1 MSLWYNNVEEME
13 NPKEQLENENPH
25 KNRVHKVLAHSYF
38 FYFVLFLFGFFLDF
52 LFPLKIFDKP
62 VAASVGAVFL
72 IFGTFLIFWAQKSS
86 LNLLKENM
94 SKETFSRGPYRYTRN
109 PTNFGLFLLML
120 SFGIIMNALFI
131 IVFSVLSFIFN
142 KFIFIKKEEEI
153 LAKKYGTPYLE
164 YKKSVKF

>member
-1 MSLWYNNVEEME
+1 MFGGVKAACKRCGKYDDSTT
-13 NPKEQLENENPH
+13 
-25 KNRVHKVLAHSYF
+25 
-38 FYFVLFLFGFFLDF
+38 FVLDQVY
-52 LFPLKIFDKP
+52 KMMVCRDCVKER
-62 VAASVGAVFL
+62 
-72 IFGTFLIFWAQKSS
+72 KE
-86 LNLLKENM
+86 KENM